1 MARLRL
7 AIILSLICIG
17 FQGTADAKQYT
28 RHINGRE
35 VVVHTNPIPVLMHRA
50 VPPQHGRHIT
60 QRELRTGQIPQSGRY
75 GSRILP

>member
-7 AIILSLICIG
+7 AIVLSLICIG

-28 RHINGRE
+28 RHVNGRE
-35 VVVHTNPIPVLMHRA
+35 VVVHTNPIPVLLHRA

-60 QRELRTGQIPQSGRY
+60 QRELRTGQVPQSGRY
-75 GSRILP
+75 GSRIVP

>member
-1 MARLRL
+1 MAQLRS
-7 AIILSLICIG
+7 AIALSLIFIG

-28 RHINGRE
+28 RHVNGRE

-60 QRELRTGQIPQSGRY
+60 QRELRTSQIPQAGRY
-75 GSRILP
+75 GNRILP